1 MAERQALT
9 GDSYAI
15 YQEKAD
21 AILGEDAATPTSQG
35 GGPPELME
43 KITRVY
49 TEVYDQPGHLRGDA
63 ALGPHR

>member
-21 AILGEDAATPTSQG
+21 AILGEDAGYTHQPG
-35 GGPPELME
+35 EEVPPELME

-49 TEVYDQPGHLRGDA
+49 TCLLYTSW
-63 ALGPHR
+63 